1 MPRAPSSD
9 VGPAPFP
16 PLAAPC
22 TSHPWDFAQFKVCC
36 FPQTDSPRGQGNWG
50 SFAVGQEAS
59 RAGRGRGW
67 GWTPESLSLGQ
78 LIGFPLYQEEQE
90 PCTPTPTPPPPSGG
104 CSPQHILHPAP
115 CPWLHRFPQR
125 QRERAFSFRSKCFF
139 LPFSLPWKLLFLH
152 LACQL
157 QSWGK
162 GETLIPS

>member
-16 PLAAPC
+16 PLAASC

-90 PCTPTPTPPPPSGG
+90 PCTPTPTPPPPSGAAHL
-104 CSPQHILHPAP
+104 STSSTPHPAP
-115 CPWLHRFPQR
+115 GSTASRKGR
-125 QRERAFSFRSKCFF
+125 GREPSHSEANVSSSLSHCHGNCSSF
-139 LPFSLPWKLLFLH
+139 
-152 LACQL
+152 
-157 QSWGK
+157 
-162 GETLIPS
+162 T